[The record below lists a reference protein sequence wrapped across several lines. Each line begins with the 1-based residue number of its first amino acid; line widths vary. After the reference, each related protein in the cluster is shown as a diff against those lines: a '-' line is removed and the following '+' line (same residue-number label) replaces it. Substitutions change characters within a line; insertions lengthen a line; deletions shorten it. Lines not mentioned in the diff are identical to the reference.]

1 LAGLIQ
7 LVVRFRFEK
16 VNPTPTWAK
25 AARDKLHKRPKRRRP
40 STSSTSSSISDKD
53 AGEDNDIDADVDNLL
68 HSTSGI
74 LAASGRG
81 LSKLPSTTLAV
92 ERLRDAN
99 QAARSDG
106 GIKCLRF
113 HPSPSVPV
121 LLTAGGDRRLRLFNV
136 RLLTLVMTNVH

>member
-1 LAGLIQ
+1 M
-7 LVVRFRFEK
+7 
-16 VNPTPTWAK
+16 NPTPSWAK

-40 STSSTSSSISDKD
+40 STSSTSSSLQDEE
-53 AGEDNDIDADVDNLL
+53 AGEDSDVDADVDNLL
-68 HSTSGI
+68 HSTCGI
-74 LAASGRG
+74 IAASERRS
-81 LSKLPSTTLAV
+81 SKLPATTLAV

-121 LLTAGGDRRLRLFNV
+121 LLTAGADRRLRLFNV
-136 RLLTLVMTNVH
+136 CVFAHVLTITHSQSPTRSMV